1 MPKLEKFCFSIRAL
15 ASSLFLSINSSF
27 FLSIMLVFLGTL
39 VANSFHMVYQ
49 MIAAHKLPAEDFAAV
64 NSLLAV
70 LSLIAIPAGT
80 LQTAVV
86 AQTAAA
92 RARGLGVP
100 HIRAVFREYMRL
112 SFIAGAVTF
121 VFFFLAGAQ
130 LQSLLQLASPA
141 PVRFL
146 AIMVCLSWI
155 SPVAL
160 GMLQGLEMFGW
171 FCSANCATGLVK
183 VASVVFLISLGAG
196 VPGVLLSVCLSLLTT
211 ILVAQ
216 AALFSFKNKRPSVE
230 LRKEASSSLRQIFS
244 SYLLPVSFS
253 LFLFTF
259 LVTIDMIF
267 VKSFFP
273 PAEAGIYSFAQM
285 AGKIFLFLP
294 SAVPLVML
302 PKTSGMAAVKADS
315 GIILGKS
322 IIMTVLISVAGAGL
336 FNLFPGFFLRLLT
349 GASSPSVIL
358 LGRFFSLSMSLFA
371 VVYVFIIY
379 FIALRDFRFIK
390 FLILSAVAQ
399 AAAFVIFHSSL
410 ISIQQ
415 IMCLNAF
422 VLVFL
427 LIGLFKR
434 TSDRSRDSEPGF
446 YRKDV

>member
-1 MPKLEKFCFSIRAL
+1 MPKLETFCFSIRAL

-39 VANSFHMVYQ
+39 VANSFHLVYQ
-49 MIAAHKLPAEDFAAV
+49 VIAAHNLSAGDFAAV
-64 NSLLAV
+64 NSLLSV
-70 LSLIAIPAGT
+70 LSLIAVPAGT

-92 RARGLGVP
+92 RARNLGLP
-100 HIRAVFREYMRL
+100 QIRAVFGEYMRL
-112 SFIAGAVTF
+112 AFWAGALTF
-121 VFFFLAGAQ
+121 AVFFFSGAQ
-130 LQSLLQLASPA
+130 IQSFLQLSSISS
-141 PVRFL
+141 VRFL
-146 AIMVCLSWI
+146 AAMMFLSWI

-171 FCSANCATGLVK
+171 FCSANCAAGVVK
-183 VASVVFLISLGAG
+183 VASVVLFIFLGAG
-196 VPGVLLSVCLSLLTT
+196 VPGVLFSVCLSLIATVA
-211 ILVAQ
+211 VAQ
-216 AALFSFKNKRPSVE
+216 SAFGFLKKEKPDLE
-230 LRKEASSSLRQIFS
+230 LQKEASSSLRQIFS
-244 SYLLPVSFS
+244 SYLLPVSLS

-259 LVTIDMIF
+259 LVTADMIF

-322 IIMTVLISVAGAGL
+322 IIMTVLISAAGAGI
-336 FNLFPGFFLRLLT
+336 FNLIPGLFLKLLT
-349 GASSPSVIL
+349 GASGHSVII

-379 FIALRDFRFIK
+379 FIAIQDFRFIK
-390 FLILSAVAQ
+390 FLVLSAVVQ
-399 AAAFVIFHSSL
+399 AAAFVFFHASL
-410 ISIQQ
+410 INIQQ

-422 VLVFL
+422 ILVLI
-427 LIGLFKR
+427 LIGLLKKAGNAAGG
-434 TSDRSRDSEPGF
+434 SEPGF
-446 YRKDV
+446 YRKNV